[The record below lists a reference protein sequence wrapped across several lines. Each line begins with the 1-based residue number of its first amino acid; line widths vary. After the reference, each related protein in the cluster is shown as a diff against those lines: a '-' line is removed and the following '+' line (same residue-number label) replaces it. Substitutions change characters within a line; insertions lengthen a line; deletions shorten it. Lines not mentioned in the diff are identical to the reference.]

1 MGGPWEDHG
10 LAVSW
15 QWKEPFSVKATIPE
29 AGRAVAANRTSTE
42 YVEGKGLVMHYAVEP
57 FEITGKVSP
66 SPFDAVFN
74 QHPHL
79 RLSCQLPTA
88 IADLAKLVKVVAPE
102 SNILANEL
110 GQAVTANVKRKLE
123 NLAVEIAVPDQNVK
137 LFDNELL
144 QEPSLGGD
152 SLVNAASAT

>member
-1 MGGPWEDHG
+1 MG
-10 LAVSW
+10 W

-29 AGRAVAANRTSTE
+29 ARRAVAANRTSTE
-42 YVEGKGLVMHYAVEP
+42 YVEGKGLVTHYAGEL
-57 FEITGKVSP
+57 FEIIRKVSP

-79 RLSCQLPTA
+79 QLSCQLPTA

-123 NLAVEIAVPDQNVK
+123 NLTVEIAVPDQNVK